1 MIAKKLSLKGL
12 SPVIALV
19 HDMKTV
25 TLKQVLPDRDI
36 KGMRISLPSGLC
48 ISSKLKEALSA
59 LYPEIGLMSEEED
72 KLLSDPF
79 WILDPIDG
87 TTNLVYDYRQSSIS
101 LALYQGGR
109 VVFGIVYN
117 PFTDETFTAELGKG
131 AFLNGNQIQV
141 SAREQKESLVEFG
154 AGSTHKEDADFNF
167 KLACD
172 VFKEVV
178 DLRRICSTALDL
190 CYIAA
195 GRIDGYFEKILKPW
209 DIAAGSL
216 ILTEAG
222 GKLPTG
228 RETIRQRSYSDGEQ
242 YVLHKFAKKIEQAQ
256 IDAADRRQKMICLYG
271 TGWIKHDEGST

>member
-1 MIAKKLSLKGL
+1 MDYR
-12 SPVIALV
+12 PVIALV

-25 TLKQVLPDRDI
+25 TLNKVSTRQVYK
-36 KGMRISLPSGLC
+36 KGNADFVTEVDYA

-59 LYPEIGLMSEEED
+59 LYPEIGLMSEEGE
-72 KLLSDPF
+72 KLLSDPC

-131 AFLNGNQIQV
+131 AFLNGNQVQV

-172 VFKEVV
+172 IFKEVV

-216 ILTEAG
+216 ILQEAG
-222 GKLPTG
+222 GKITDWAG
-228 RETIRQRSYSDGEQ
+228 GNIRFSEATSVTASNSVIHEF
-242 YVLHKFAKKIEQAQ
+242 LLKKIEQAQ
-256 IDAADRRQKMICLYG
+256 IDAAGRTAK
-271 TGWIKHDEGST
+271 E